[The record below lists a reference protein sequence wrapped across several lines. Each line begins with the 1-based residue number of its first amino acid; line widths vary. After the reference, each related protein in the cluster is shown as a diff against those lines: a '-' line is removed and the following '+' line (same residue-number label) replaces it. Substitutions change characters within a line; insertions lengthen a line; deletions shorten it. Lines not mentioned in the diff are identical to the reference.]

1 MNSNNLVACPLD
13 CYDTCQGYVD
23 EKGNIK
29 GSSDHLVTN
38 KKLCVNF
45 ANLLKEDFLKT
56 AFYKNEEV
64 NLDEA
69 LDVLVEKLRNTN
81 SDKTLFYKGAGNLG
95 VMQNCVKTF
104 FAKYGSTLTKG
115 SLCDAIGSLGI
126 EQGRGGINVNPP
138 IEKLI
143 NSDVIIAWG
152 RNLTVTS
159 SHMYNLVKDKTFIT
173 IDPIKTKIA
182 KKSELHLQIN
192 PKTDHDLALLLT
204 RFAHMSNQEDEEFIS
219 THEGADW
226 FFDLARSKP
235 IVSYE
240 HTTGVSLS
248 EVTKFFELIE
258 GKSVSIFLGL
268 GPQKYYEGAQIFRT
282 IDSFAAYIGVHNKE
296 KGGLWY
302 LDDSSYGYDKQLVSK
317 AKKKIALPTVDFAN
331 FDLVFI
337 QGTDPVV
344 TAPNTKKVI
353 EGLKNSFVVFFGTV
367 LNETSK
373 YADLIIP
380 SSSFL
385 TKKDVRLSY
394 GHELKAISNY
404 TKKKDENSIS
414 EYDLANFLNEKF
426 GFEKLDD
433 EEKILDYYINTKVE
447 DSSYIDNF
455 EFIEELE
462 IEELYEKKKQ
472 NQYYFLTA
480 KRKDSLNSQF
490 KVDNYLYVNS
500 SLGFNNDDEVLLK
513 SEFGETK
520 IKIKNSED
528 IKENCVLAYSGNKY
542 ANYVTPFLTD
552 QEADSAIFQE
562 VLVEIELS

>member
-13 CYDTCQGYVD
+13 CYDTCQGCVD

-29 GSSDHLVTN
+29 GSSEHLVTN

-45 ANLLKEDFLKT
+45 ANLLKEDFLKK
-56 AFYKNEEV
+56 AFYKDEEV
-64 NLDEA
+64 NLEKA
-69 LDVLVEKLRNTN
+69 LDILVEKLKNTN
-81 SDKTLFYKGAGNLG
+81 SDKSLFYKGAGNLG
-95 VMQNCVKTF
+95 VMQNSVKTF

-126 EQGRGGINVNPP
+126 EQGREGINVNPP

-143 NSDVIIAWG
+143 NSDIVIVWG

-159 SHMYNLVKDKTFIT
+159 AHIYNLVKDKTFIT
-173 IDPIKTKIA
+173 IDPLKTKIA

-219 THEGADW
+219 SHEGADW
-226 FFDLARSKP
+226 FFDLAKSKP
-235 IVSYE
+235 VVSYE
-240 HTTGVSLS
+240 QTTGVNLS
-248 EVTKFFELIE
+248 QITKFFELIE
-258 GKSVSIFLGL
+258 GKSVSILLGL

-317 AKKKIALPTVDFAN
+317 AKKKIPLPTVDFSK

-404 TKKKDENSIS
+404 TELKDENTIS
-414 EYDLANFLNEKF
+414 EYELANFLNENF
-426 GFEKLDD
+426 GFEKLED
-433 EEKILDYYINTKVE
+433 EEKILDYYINTKVK
-447 DSSYIDNF
+447 DNSYIEKF

-462 IEELYEKKKQ
+462 INELYENKKDK
-472 NQYYFLTA
+472 QYYFLTA
-480 KRKDSLNSQF
+480 KRKESLNSQF
-490 KVDNYLYVNS
+490 KVDNHLYVNPC
-500 SLGFNNDDEVLLK
+500 LGFQDGDEVLLK
-513 SEFGETK
+513 SEYGETK